1 MGFFDADAEEMLE
14 VYLLEAEQLT
24 GQLSA
29 VLLETERKNAFA
41 KEDIHSIFRVMHTIK
56 SSSAMMGLKQ
66 LSSLAHKVEDLF
78 SYYREQQGE
87 IKEVPSDLF
96 DLLFAV
102 LDYMEDE
109 LKRMDQP
116 DYAPADTKV
125 LEGNADAYLSRISHG
140 QSAEPE
146 EAKEEAPGTEQDV
159 IPAQMAEKNGV
170 IVKVLFEEGCRMENV
185 RAFML
190 IRQMKGMCSDLETY
204 PPDLERSPESS
215 GIISEQGLFIRFES
229 KSKEEVLEILK
240 RGLFVESCRVIQE
253 RLPAPVPEETN
264 QQDREAAENK
274 EVEFLSVR
282 SDRLD
287 HLQNLARELLIHMM
301 SLENQ
306 LESSGMDDIREGPAH
321 QLERLISEVERTV
334 MEMRMVPLE
343 KIVPKLR
350 RILRDIC
357 RDEDKEVEFVAN
369 CGDIEADKS
378 VVDYVSEALVHL
390 IRNAVDHGIESPDER
405 TAAGKD
411 RRGKVIFSVESNVG
425 EVLISIADDGRGLDQ
440 EKICGKARERGM
452 LTKPVEEYSRQEI
465 LDLILQP
472 GFSTKEEVSEYSG
485 RGVGMDVVKSVLE
498 SAGGNIFIESEQGRG
513 STFTLSVPLTLAT
526 MECIRFRVSDYRFS
540 MPARYVYQ
548 FLEYGDNKKNIQE
561 IQGCSYILFENRMVP
576 MIDLRKF
583 YRLEGETPDSA
594 VLVYVRGTEKEGC
607 ILADRMYEQKRIV
620 VKQLPALFGVDF
632 RRKTGVSGMS
642 IMGNGKVCT
651 ALDLEMLFGLYEK
664 GSLWN

>member
-14 VYLLEAEQLT
+14 VYLLEAKQLT
-24 GQLSA
+24 EQLSA
-29 VLLETERKNAFA
+29 VLLDTEKKNTFA

-78 SYYREQQGE
+78 SQLREQQ
-87 IKEVPSDLF
+87 EVMKAVPQELF

-102 LDYMEDE
+102 LDYIEDE
-109 LKRMDQP
+109 LERMVQP
-116 DYAPADTKV
+116 DYAPADAKD
-125 LEGNADAYLSRISHG
+125 LEENAAAYLSRISPV
-140 QSAEPE
+140 QDEVPDEPE
-146 EAKEEAPGTEQDV
+146 EEVQETDNDV
-159 IPAQMAEKNGV
+159 IPAGMATKNGV
-170 IVKVLFEEGCRMENV
+170 IVKILFEEGCRMENV

-190 IRQMKGMCSDLETY
+190 IRQIKGMCSVLETDPQDLEH
-204 PPDLERSPESS
+204 SPGSS

-229 KSKEEVLEILK
+229 ECKEKVLEVLE
-240 RGLFVESCRVIQE
+240 RGLFVDKCRVMQE
-253 RLPAPVPEETN
+253 RRPVPEEE
-264 QQDREAAENK
+264 RRPEPEASESR

-287 HLQNLARELLIHMM
+287 HLQNLAREMLIQMM

-306 LESSGMDDIREGPAH
+306 LESGGMDDIREGPVH
-321 QLERLISEVERTV
+321 QIERLVGEVERTV
-334 MEMRMVPLE
+334 MEMRMVPVE
-343 KIVPKLR
+343 RIVPRLR

-357 RDEDKEVEFVAN
+357 RDEDKEVEFISN

-378 VVDYVSEALVHL
+378 VVDYVSEALIHL

-405 TAAGKD
+405 AAAGKD
-411 RRGKVIFSVESNVG
+411 RRGRVTFSVESTVG
-425 EVLISIADDGRGLDQ
+425 EVLISIADDGRGLDL
-440 EKICGKARERGM
+440 EKICRKAKEKGM

-472 GFSTKEEVSEYSG
+472 GFSTRDDVTEYSG
-485 RGVGMDVVKSVLE
+485 RGVGMDVVKNVLE
-498 SAGGNIFIESEQGRG
+498 SAGGNIFIESENGRG
-513 STFTLSVPLTLAT
+513 STFTLAVPLTLAT
-526 MECIRFRVSDYRFS
+526 MECIRFRVGEYRFS

-548 FLEYGDNKKNIQE
+548 FLKYGENKKNIQE
-561 IQGCSYILFENRMVP
+561 SHGCSYILYENRMVP

-583 YRLEGETPDSA
+583 YRLDGEAPDTSMI
-594 VLVYVRGTEKEGC
+594 VYVRGTDKEGC

-620 VKQLPALFGVDF
+620 VKQLPSLFGVDF

-664 GSLWN
+664 GNIWN

>member
-14 VYLLEAEQLT
+14 VYLLEAKQLT
-24 GQLSA
+24 EQLSA
-29 VLLETERKNAFA
+29 VLLDTEKKNTFA

-78 SYYREQQGE
+78 SQLREQQ
-87 IKEVPSDLF
+87 EVMKAVPQELF

-102 LDYMEDE
+102 LDYIEDE
-109 LKRMDQP
+109 LERMVQP
-116 DYAPADTKV
+116 DYAPADAKD
-125 LEGNADAYLSRISHG
+125 LEENAAAYLSRISPV
-140 QSAEPE
+140 QDEVPDEPE
-146 EAKEEAPGTEQDV
+146 EEVQETDNDV
-159 IPAQMAEKNGV
+159 IPAGMATKNGV
-170 IVKVLFEEGCRMENV
+170 IVKILFEEGCRMENV

-190 IRQMKGMCSDLETY
+190 IRQIKGMCSVLETDPQDLEH
-204 PPDLERSPESS
+204 SPGSS

-229 KSKEEVLEILK
+229 ECKEKVLEVLE
-240 RGLFVESCRVIQE
+240 RGLFVDKCRVMQE
-253 RLPAPVPEETN
+253 RRPVPEEE
-264 QQDREAAENK
+264 RRPEPEASESR

-287 HLQNLARELLIHMM
+287 HLQNLAREMLIQMM

-306 LESSGMDDIREGPAH
+306 LESGGMDDIREGPVH
-321 QLERLISEVERTV
+321 QIERLVGEVERTV
-334 MEMRMVPLE
+334 MEMRMVPVE
-343 KIVPKLR
+343 RIVPRLR

-357 RDEDKEVEFVAN
+357 RDEDKEVEFISN

-378 VVDYVSEALVHL
+378 VVDYVSEALIHL

-405 TAAGKD
+405 AAAGKD
-411 RRGKVIFSVESNVG
+411 RRGRVTFSVESTVG
-425 EVLISIADDGRGLDQ
+425 EVLISIADDGRGLDV
-440 EKICGKARERGM
+440 EKICRKAKEKGM

-472 GFSTKEEVSEYSG
+472 GFSTRDDVTEYSG
-485 RGVGMDVVKSVLE
+485 RGVGMDVVKNVLE
-498 SAGGNIFIESEQGRG
+498 SAGGNIFIESENGRG
-513 STFTLSVPLTLAT
+513 STFTLAVPLTLAT
-526 MECIRFRVSDYRFS
+526 MECIRFRVGEYRFS

-548 FLEYGDNKKNIQE
+548 FLKYGENKKNIQE
-561 IQGCSYILFENRMVP
+561 SHGCSYILYENRMVP

-583 YRLEGETPDSA
+583 YRLDGEAPDTSMI
-594 VLVYVRGTEKEGC
+594 VYVRGTDKEGC

-620 VKQLPALFGVDF
+620 VKQLPSLFGVDF

-664 GSLWN
+664 GNIWN

>member
-29 VLLETERKNAFA
+29 VLLDTERKNAFS

-109 LKRMDQP
+109 LKRMVQP
-116 DYAPADTKV
+116 DYVPGDAEA
-125 LEGNADAYLSRISHG
+125 LEENADAYLSRISNG
-140 QSAEPE
+140 QVSEQE
-146 EAKEEAPGTEQDV
+146 ETKEEVPETEQDV
-159 IPAQMAEKNGV
+159 IPPQMAAKNGV
-170 IVKVLFEEGCRMENV
+170 IVQILFEEGCRMENV

-190 IRQMKGMCSDLETY
+190 VRQMKGMCSDLETY
-204 PPDLERSPESS
+204 PSDLEHAPETS
-215 GIISEQGLFIRFES
+215 GIISEQGLMIRFVSER
-229 KSKEEVLEILK
+229 KEEVLEILK
-240 RGLFVESCRVIQE
+240 RGLFVETCRVIQE
-253 RLPAPVPEETN
+253 RLPAPAPKEAN
-264 QQDREAAENK
+264 QQGREAAENK
-274 EVEFLSVR
+274 EAEFLSVR

-287 HLQNLARELLIHMM
+287 QLQNLAREMLIQMM

-306 LESSGMDDIREGPAH
+306 LESNGMDDIREGAAH
-321 QLERLISEVERTV
+321 QLERLVSEVERTV
-334 MEMRMVPLE
+334 MEMRMVPLDR
-343 KIVPKLR
+343 IVPKLR
-350 RILRDIC
+350 RILRDIS
-357 RDEDKEVEFVAN
+357 RDEDKEVEFVSN

-390 IRNAVDHGIESPDER
+390 IRNAVDHGIESPEER

-411 RRGKVIFSVESNVG
+411 RRGKVVFSVESTVG

-440 EKICGKARERGM
+440 EKICAKAKERGM

-526 MECIRFRVSDYRFS
+526 MECIRFRVGEYRFS

-548 FLEYGDNKKNIQE
+548 FLEYGENKKNIQE
-561 IQGCSYILFENRMVP
+561 NQGCSYILFENRMVP

-583 YRLEGETPDSA
+583 YGLEGESPDSA
-594 VLVYVRGTEKEGC
+594 VLVYVHGTEKEGC
-607 ILADRMYEQKRIV
+607 IMADRMYEQKRIV

-664 GSLWN
+664 GNLWN

>member
-14 VYLLEAEQLT
+14 VYLLEAKQLT
-24 GQLSA
+24 EQLSA
-29 VLLETERKNAFA
+29 VLLDTEKKNTFA

-78 SYYREQQGE
+78 SQLREQQ
-87 IKEVPSDLF
+87 EVMKAVPQELF

-102 LDYMEDE
+102 LDYIEDE
-109 LKRMDQP
+109 LERMVHP
-116 DYAPADTKV
+116 DYAPADAKD
-125 LEGNADAYLSRISHG
+125 LEENAAAYLSRISPV
-140 QSAEPE
+140 QDEVPDEPE
-146 EAKEEAPGTEQDV
+146 EEVQETDNDV
-159 IPAQMAEKNGV
+159 IPAGMATKNGV
-170 IVKVLFEEGCRMENV
+170 IVKILFEEGCRMENV

-190 IRQMKGMCSDLETY
+190 IRQIKGMCSVLETDPQDLEH
-204 PPDLERSPESS
+204 SPGSS

-229 KSKEEVLEILK
+229 ECKEKVLEVLE
-240 RGLFVESCRVIQE
+240 RGLFVDKCRVMQE
-253 RLPAPVPEETN
+253 RRPVPEEE
-264 QQDREAAENK
+264 RRPEPEASESR

-287 HLQNLARELLIHMM
+287 HLQNLAREMLIQMM

-306 LESSGMDDIREGPAH
+306 LESGGMDDIREGPVH
-321 QLERLISEVERTV
+321 QIERLVGEVERTV
-334 MEMRMVPLE
+334 MEMRMVPVE
-343 KIVPKLR
+343 RIVPRLR

-357 RDEDKEVEFVAN
+357 RDEDKEVEFISN

-378 VVDYVSEALVHL
+378 VVDYVSEALIHL

-405 TAAGKD
+405 AAAGKD
-411 RRGKVIFSVESNVG
+411 RRGRVTFSVESTVG
-425 EVLISIADDGRGLDQ
+425 EVLISIADDGRGLDL
-440 EKICGKARERGM
+440 EKICRKAKEKGM

-472 GFSTKEEVSEYSG
+472 GFSTRDDVTEYSG
-485 RGVGMDVVKSVLE
+485 RGVGMDVVKNVLE
-498 SAGGNIFIESEQGRG
+498 SAGGNIFIESENGRG
-513 STFTLSVPLTLAT
+513 STFTLAVPLTLAT
-526 MECIRFRVSDYRFS
+526 MECIRFRVGEYRFS

-548 FLEYGDNKKNIQE
+548 FLKYGENKKNIQE
-561 IQGCSYILFENRMVP
+561 SHGCSYILYENRMVP

-583 YRLEGETPDSA
+583 YRLDGEAPDTSMI
-594 VLVYVRGTEKEGC
+594 VYVRGTDKEGC

-620 VKQLPALFGVDF
+620 VKQLPSLFGVDF

-664 GSLWN
+664 GNIWN

>member
-14 VYLLEAEQLT
+14 VYLLEAKQLT
-24 GQLSA
+24 EQLSA
-29 VLLETERKNAFA
+29 VLLDTEKKNTFA

-78 SYYREQQGE
+78 SQLREQQ
-87 IKEVPSDLF
+87 EVMKAVPQELF

-102 LDYMEDE
+102 LDYIEDE
-109 LKRMDQP
+109 LERMVQP
-116 DYAPADTKV
+116 DYAPADAKD
-125 LEGNADAYLSRISHG
+125 LEENAAAYLSRISPV
-140 QSAEPE
+140 QDEVPDEPE
-146 EAKEEAPGTEQDV
+146 EEVQETDNDV
-159 IPAQMAEKNGV
+159 IPAGMATKNGV
-170 IVKVLFEEGCRMENV
+170 IVKILFEEGCRMENV

-190 IRQMKGMCSDLETY
+190 IRQIKGMCSVLETDPQDLEH
-204 PPDLERSPESS
+204 SPGSS

-229 KSKEEVLEILK
+229 ECKEKVLEVLE
-240 RGLFVESCRVIQE
+240 RGLFVDKCRVMQE
-253 RLPAPVPEETN
+253 RRPVPEEE
-264 QQDREAAENK
+264 RRPEPEASESR

-287 HLQNLARELLIHMM
+287 HLQNLAREMLIQMM

-306 LESSGMDDIREGPAH
+306 LESGGMDDIREGPVH
-321 QLERLISEVERTV
+321 QIERLVGEVERTV
-334 MEMRMVPLE
+334 MEMRMVPVE
-343 KIVPKLR
+343 RIVPRLR

-357 RDEDKEVEFVAN
+357 RDEDKEVEFISN

-378 VVDYVSEALVHL
+378 VVDYVSEALIHL
-390 IRNAVDHGIESPDER
+390 IRNAVDHGIEFPDER
-405 TAAGKD
+405 AAAGKD
-411 RRGKVIFSVESNVG
+411 RRGRVTFSVESTVG
-425 EVLISIADDGRGLDQ
+425 EVLISIADDGRGLDL
-440 EKICGKARERGM
+440 EKICRKAKEKGM

-472 GFSTKEEVSEYSG
+472 GFSTRDDVTEYSG
-485 RGVGMDVVKSVLE
+485 RGVGMDVVKNVLE
-498 SAGGNIFIESEQGRG
+498 SAGGNIFIESENGRG
-513 STFTLSVPLTLAT
+513 STFTLAVPLTLAT
-526 MECIRFRVSDYRFS
+526 MECIRFRVGEYRFS

-548 FLEYGDNKKNIQE
+548 FLKYGENKKNIQE
-561 IQGCSYILFENRMVP
+561 SHGCSYILYENRMVP

-583 YRLEGETPDSA
+583 YRLDGEAPDTSMI
-594 VLVYVRGTEKEGC
+594 VYVRGTDKEGC

-620 VKQLPALFGVDF
+620 VKQLPSLFGVDF

-664 GSLWN
+664 GNIWN

>member
-14 VYLLEAEQLT
+14 VYLLEAKQLT
-24 GQLSA
+24 EQLSA
-29 VLLETERKNAFA
+29 VLLDTEKKNTFA

-78 SYYREQQGE
+78 SQLREQQ
-87 IKEVPSDLF
+87 EVMKAVPQELF

-102 LDYMEDE
+102 LDYIEDE
-109 LKRMDQP
+109 LERMVQP
-116 DYAPADTKV
+116 DYAPADAKD
-125 LEGNADAYLSRISHG
+125 LEENAAAYLSRISPV
-140 QSAEPE
+140 QDEVPDEPE
-146 EAKEEAPGTEQDV
+146 EEVQETDNDV
-159 IPAQMAEKNGV
+159 IPAGMAMKNGV
-170 IVKVLFEEGCRMENV
+170 IVKILFEEGCRMENV

-190 IRQMKGMCSDLETY
+190 IRQIKGMCSVLETDPQDLEH
-204 PPDLERSPESS
+204 SPGSS

-229 KSKEEVLEILK
+229 ECKEKVLEVLE
-240 RGLFVESCRVIQE
+240 RGLFVDKCRVMQE
-253 RLPAPVPEETN
+253 RRPVPEEE
-264 QQDREAAENK
+264 RRPEPEASESR

-287 HLQNLARELLIHMM
+287 HLQNLAREMLIQMM

-306 LESSGMDDIREGPAH
+306 LESGGMDDIREGPVH
-321 QLERLISEVERTV
+321 QIERLVGEVERTV
-334 MEMRMVPLE
+334 MEMRMVPVE
-343 KIVPKLR
+343 RIVPRLR

-357 RDEDKEVEFVAN
+357 RDEDKEVEFISN

-378 VVDYVSEALVHL
+378 VVDYVSEALIHL

-405 TAAGKD
+405 AAAGKD
-411 RRGKVIFSVESNVG
+411 RRGRVTFSVESTVG
-425 EVLISIADDGRGLDQ
+425 EVLISIADDGRGLDL
-440 EKICGKARERGM
+440 EKICRKAKEKGM

-472 GFSTKEEVSEYSG
+472 GFSTRDDVTEYSG
-485 RGVGMDVVKSVLE
+485 RGVGMDVVKNVLE
-498 SAGGNIFIESEQGRG
+498 SAGGNIFIESENGRG
-513 STFTLSVPLTLAT
+513 STFTLAVPLTLAT
-526 MECIRFRVSDYRFS
+526 MECIRFRVGEYRFS

-548 FLEYGDNKKNIQE
+548 FLKYGENKKNIQE
-561 IQGCSYILFENRMVP
+561 SHGCSYILYENRMVP

-583 YRLEGETPDSA
+583 YRLDGEAPDTSM
-594 VLVYVRGTEKEGC
+594 LVYVRGTDKEGC

-620 VKQLPALFGVDF
+620 VKQLPSLFGVDF

-664 GSLWN
+664 GNIWN

>member
-14 VYLLEAEQLT
+14 VYLLEAKQLT
-24 GQLSA
+24 EQLSA
-29 VLLETERKNAFA
+29 VLLDTEKKNTFA

-78 SYYREQQGE
+78 SQLREQQ
-87 IKEVPSDLF
+87 EVMKAVPQELF

-102 LDYMEDE
+102 LDYIEDE
-109 LKRMDQP
+109 LERMVHP
-116 DYAPADTKV
+116 DYAPADAKD
-125 LEGNADAYLSRISHG
+125 LEENAAAYLSRISPV
-140 QSAEPE
+140 QDEVPDEPE
-146 EAKEEAPGTEQDV
+146 EEVQETDNDV
-159 IPAQMAEKNGV
+159 IPAGMATKNGV
-170 IVKVLFEEGCRMENV
+170 IVKILFEEGCRMENV

-190 IRQMKGMCSDLETY
+190 IRQIKGMCSVLETDPQDLEH
-204 PPDLERSPESS
+204 SPGSS

-229 KSKEEVLEILK
+229 ECKEKVLEVLE
-240 RGLFVESCRVIQE
+240 RGLFVDKCRVMQE
-253 RLPAPVPEETN
+253 RRPVPEEE
-264 QQDREAAENK
+264 RRPEPEASESR

-287 HLQNLARELLIHMM
+287 HLQNLAREMLIQMM

-306 LESSGMDDIREGPAH
+306 LESGGMDDIREGPVH
-321 QLERLISEVERTV
+321 QIERLVGEVERTV
-334 MEMRMVPLE
+334 MEMRMVPVE
-343 KIVPKLR
+343 RIVPRLR

-357 RDEDKEVEFVAN
+357 RDEDKEVEFISN

-378 VVDYVSEALVHL
+378 VVDYVSEALIHL

-405 TAAGKD
+405 AAAGKD
-411 RRGKVIFSVESNVG
+411 RRGRVTFSVESTVG
-425 EVLISIADDGRGLDQ
+425 EVLISIADDGRGLDL
-440 EKICGKARERGM
+440 EKICRKAKEKGM

-472 GFSTKEEVSEYSG
+472 GFSTRDDVTEYSG
-485 RGVGMDVVKSVLE
+485 RGVGMDVVKNVLE
-498 SAGGNIFIESEQGRG
+498 SAGGNIFIESENGRG
-513 STFTLSVPLTLAT
+513 STFTLAVPLTLAT
-526 MECIRFRVSDYRFS
+526 MECIRFRVGEYRFS

-548 FLEYGDNKKNIQE
+548 FLKYGENKKNIQE
-561 IQGCSYILFENRMVP
+561 SHGCSYILYENRMVP

-583 YRLEGETPDSA
+583 YHLDGEAPDTSM
-594 VLVYVRGTEKEGC
+594 LVYVRGTDKEGC

-620 VKQLPALFGVDF
+620 VKQLPSLFGVDF

-664 GSLWN
+664 GNIWN

>member
-14 VYLLEAEQLT
+14 VYLLEAKQLT
-24 GQLSA
+24 EQLSA
-29 VLLETERKNAFA
+29 VLLDTEKKNTFA
-41 KEDIHSIFRVMHTIK
+41 REDIHSIFRVMHTIK

-78 SYYREQQGE
+78 SQLREQQ
-87 IKEVPSDLF
+87 EVMKAVPQELF

-102 LDYMEDE
+102 LDYIEDE
-109 LKRMDQP
+109 LERMVQP
-116 DYAPADTKV
+116 DYAPADAKD
-125 LEGNADAYLSRISHG
+125 LEENAAAYLSRISPV
-140 QSAEPE
+140 QDEVPDEPE
-146 EAKEEAPGTEQDV
+146 EEVQETDNDV
-159 IPAQMAEKNGV
+159 IPAGMATKNGV
-170 IVKVLFEEGCRMENV
+170 IVKILFEEGCRMENV

-190 IRQMKGMCSDLETY
+190 IRQIKGMYSVLETDPQDLEH
-204 PPDLERSPESS
+204 SPGSS

-229 KSKEEVLEILK
+229 ECKEKVLEVLE
-240 RGLFVESCRVIQE
+240 RGLFVDKCRVMQE
-253 RLPAPVPEETN
+253 RRPVPEEE
-264 QQDREAAENK
+264 RRPEPEASESR

-287 HLQNLARELLIHMM
+287 HLQNLAREMLIQMM

-306 LESSGMDDIREGPAH
+306 LESGGMDDIREGPVH
-321 QLERLISEVERTV
+321 QIERLVGEVERTV
-334 MEMRMVPLE
+334 MEMRMVPVE
-343 KIVPKLR
+343 RIVPRLR

-357 RDEDKEVEFVAN
+357 RDEDKEVEFISN

-378 VVDYVSEALVHL
+378 VVDYVSEALIHL

-405 TAAGKD
+405 AAAGKD
-411 RRGKVIFSVESNVG
+411 RRGRVTFSVESTVG
-425 EVLISIADDGRGLDQ
+425 EVLISIADDGRGLDL
-440 EKICGKARERGM
+440 EKICRKAKEKGM

-472 GFSTKEEVSEYSG
+472 GFSTRDDVTEYSG
-485 RGVGMDVVKSVLE
+485 RGVGMDVVKNVLE
-498 SAGGNIFIESEQGRG
+498 SAGGNIFIESENGRG
-513 STFTLSVPLTLAT
+513 STFTLAVPLTLAT
-526 MECIRFRVSDYRFS
+526 MECIRFRVGEYRFS

-548 FLEYGDNKKNIQE
+548 FLKYGENKKNIQE
-561 IQGCSYILFENRMVP
+561 SHGCSYILYENRMVP

-583 YRLEGETPDSA
+583 YRLDGEAPDTSM
-594 VLVYVRGTEKEGC
+594 LVYVRGTDKEGC

-620 VKQLPALFGVDF
+620 VKQLPSLFGVDF

-664 GSLWN
+664 GNIWN

>member
-14 VYLLEAEQLT
+14 VYLLEAKQLT
-24 GQLSA
+24 EQLSA
-29 VLLETERKNAFA
+29 VLLDTEKKNTFA
-41 KEDIHSIFRVMHTIK
+41 REDIHSIFRVMHTIK

-78 SYYREQQGE
+78 SQLREQQ
-87 IKEVPSDLF
+87 EVMKAVPQELF

-102 LDYMEDE
+102 LDYIEDE
-109 LKRMDQP
+109 LERMVQP
-116 DYAPADTKV
+116 DYAPADAKD
-125 LEGNADAYLSRISHG
+125 LEENAAAYLSRISPV
-140 QSAEPE
+140 QDEVPDEPE
-146 EAKEEAPGTEQDV
+146 EEVQETDNDV
-159 IPAQMAEKNGV
+159 IPAGMATKNGV
-170 IVKVLFEEGCRMENV
+170 IVKILFEEGCRMENV

-190 IRQMKGMCSDLETY
+190 IRQIKGMCSVLETDPQDLEH
-204 PPDLERSPESS
+204 SPGSS

-229 KSKEEVLEILK
+229 ECKEKVLEVLE
-240 RGLFVESCRVIQE
+240 RGLFVDKCRVMQE
-253 RLPAPVPEETN
+253 RRPVPEEE
-264 QQDREAAENK
+264 RRPEPEASESR

-287 HLQNLARELLIHMM
+287 HLQNLAREMLIQMM

-306 LESSGMDDIREGPAH
+306 LESGGMDDIREGPVH
-321 QLERLISEVERTV
+321 QIERLVGEVERTV
-334 MEMRMVPLE
+334 MEMRMVPVE
-343 KIVPKLR
+343 RIVPRLR

-357 RDEDKEVEFVAN
+357 RDEDKEVEFISN

-378 VVDYVSEALVHL
+378 VVDYVSEALIHL

-405 TAAGKD
+405 AAAGKD
-411 RRGKVIFSVESNVG
+411 RRGRVTFSVESTVG
-425 EVLISIADDGRGLDQ
+425 EVLISIADDGRGLDL
-440 EKICGKARERGM
+440 EKICRKAKEKGM

-472 GFSTKEEVSEYSG
+472 GFSTRDDVTEYSG
-485 RGVGMDVVKSVLE
+485 RGVGMDVVKNVLE
-498 SAGGNIFIESEQGRG
+498 SAGGNIFIESENGRG
-513 STFTLSVPLTLAT
+513 STFTLAVPLTLAT
-526 MECIRFRVSDYRFS
+526 MECIRFRVGEYRFS

-548 FLEYGDNKKNIQE
+548 FLKYGENKKNIQE
-561 IQGCSYILFENRMVP
+561 SHGCSYILYENRMVP

-583 YRLEGETPDSA
+583 YRLDGEAPDTSM
-594 VLVYVRGTEKEGC
+594 LVYVRGTDKEGC

-620 VKQLPALFGVDF
+620 VKQLPSLFGVDF

-664 GSLWN
+664 GNIWN

>member
-14 VYLLEAEQLT
+14 VYLLEAKQLT
-24 GQLSA
+24 EQLSA
-29 VLLETERKNAFA
+29 VLLDTEKKNTFA

-78 SYYREQQGE
+78 SQLREQQ
-87 IKEVPSDLF
+87 EVMKAVPQELF

-102 LDYMEDE
+102 LDYIEDE
-109 LKRMDQP
+109 LERMVQP
-116 DYAPADTKV
+116 DYAPADAKD
-125 LEGNADAYLSRISHG
+125 LEENAAAYLSRISPV
-140 QSAEPE
+140 QDEVPDEPE
-146 EAKEEAPGTEQDV
+146 EEVQETDNDV
-159 IPAQMAEKNGV
+159 IPAGMATKNGV
-170 IVKVLFEEGCRMENV
+170 IVKILFEEGCRMENV

-190 IRQMKGMCSDLETY
+190 IRQIKGMCSVLETDPQDLEH
-204 PPDLERSPESS
+204 SPGSS

-229 KSKEEVLEILK
+229 ECKEKVLEVLE
-240 RGLFVESCRVIQE
+240 RGLFVDKCRVMQE
-253 RLPAPVPEETN
+253 RRPVPEEE
-264 QQDREAAENK
+264 RRPEPEASESR

-287 HLQNLARELLIHMM
+287 HLQNLAREMLIQMM

-306 LESSGMDDIREGPAH
+306 LESGGMDDIREGPVH
-321 QLERLISEVERTV
+321 QIERLVGEVERTV
-334 MEMRMVPLE
+334 MEMRMVPVE
-343 KIVPKLR
+343 RIVPRLR

-357 RDEDKEVEFVAN
+357 RDEDKEVEFISN

-378 VVDYVSEALVHL
+378 VVDYVSEALIHL

-405 TAAGKD
+405 AAAGKD
-411 RRGKVIFSVESNVG
+411 RRGRVTFSVESTVG
-425 EVLISIADDGRGLDQ
+425 EVLISIADDGRGLDL
-440 EKICGKARERGM
+440 EKICRKAKEKGM

-472 GFSTKEEVSEYSG
+472 GFSTRDDVTEYSG
-485 RGVGMDVVKSVLE
+485 RGVGMDVVKNVLE
-498 SAGGNIFIESEQGRG
+498 SAGGNIFIESENGRG
-513 STFTLSVPLTLAT
+513 STFTLAVPLTLAT
-526 MECIRFRVSDYRFS
+526 MECIRFRVGEYRFS

-548 FLEYGDNKKNIQE
+548 FLKYGENKKNIQE
-561 IQGCSYILFENRMVP
+561 SHGCSYILYENRMVP

-583 YRLEGETPDSA
+583 YRLDGEAPDTSM
-594 VLVYVRGTEKEGC
+594 LVYVRGTDKEGC

-620 VKQLPALFGVDF
+620 VKQLPSLFGVDF

-664 GSLWN
+664 GNIWN